1 MGKTRES
8 SNLVSN
14 NNIFS
19 DITNSRVGIGT
30 TTPQYTLDV
39 KGDVNFS
46 GALYEKG
53 DLFVA
58 SRWNTGTGDDIY
70 RLNGDV
76 GIGTTNPSEKLE
88 VYNGNIFISDGVL
101 LTDQNIN
108 TNVNIVAGKNGLL
121 IGPVTVGV
129 GVTIDVALGSVLVVV

>member
-14 NNIFS
+14 NNVFS

-30 TTPQYTLDV
+30 TIPQYTLDI

-58 SRWNTGTGDDIY
+58 SRWNTGTGNDIY